1 MSESRTEKAVPAGN
15 PDGCLEGASAGG
27 ATRDQGARNAAKGGD
42 YGPIGRHQARLDP
55 SLPVGTGGPW
65 QAWAGKAGRGKDDAR
80 FGTCPFATPCSA
92 SGRQG
97 EDGLPGPTSWPLWRC
112 ERTGDQG
119 GAKRQ
124 RARTFAN
131 VRRLLCS
138 LALLGRS
145 DRGAAARR
153 SPVGIASAAGAL
165 CSHKAGCT
173 CLEVMCIAR
182 RRGASS
188 ARHLAAAGARSLATL
203 VDIRRHTRSS
213 SALLERLQQP
223 CWRARSRPVRGPL
236 PDAGR
241 RGLPAPRH
249 NANSP
254 KFVLLAA
261 HSCWPSSWRAPSASL
276 SARRWAWR
284 ATTGAKL

>member
-15 PDGCLEGASAGG
+15 PGGCFEGASAGG
-27 ATRDQGARNAAKGGD
+27 TTRDQGARNAAKGGD
-42 YGPIGRHQARLDP
+42 YRPIGRHQERLDP
-55 SLPVGTGGPW
+55 SVPVGTGGPW
-65 QAWAGKAGRGKDDAR
+65 QAWAGKAGREKDDAH
-80 FGTCPFATPCSA
+80 FGTCPFATRCSA

-131 VRRLLCS
+131 VPRLLCS

-153 SPVGIASAAGAL
+153 SPVGIASTASAL

-173 CLEVMCIAR
+173 CLALMCGAR
-182 RRGASS
+182 RGRATPGQRRHPLTSEDAPLSVVRIEPAMLRQGTIELGK
-188 ARHLAAAGARSLATL
+188 ARAATL
-203 VDIRRHTRSS
+203 PVPAPAWRFGAPLRHSPTRERSRRLSAAPGRRPHPRLSRSRLQMARPQQ
-213 SALLERLQQP
+213 SAL
-223 CWRARSRPVRGPL
+223 
-236 PDAGR
+236 
-241 RGLPAPRH
+241 PR
-249 NANSP
+249 
-254 KFVLLAA
+254 
-261 HSCWPSSWRAPSASL
+261 
-276 SARRWAWR
+276 
-284 ATTGAKL
+284 